1 MKNIF
6 ILILTIAALSACTA
20 SRKTAQSSENIT
32 KADSTVTTAATITT
46 VETIDTVVT
55 VAGKTDSVII
65 DPTKVDSLIQVIID
79 NDRQRVT
86 LSKDKASGKL
96 KVNAVVKPTQHTIQK
111 KVEKV
116 EEVKSKSRV
125 KSYEKN
131 EASESKDVKFK
142 MPAWFWW
149 LLIFLVILFLMWKYR
164 IIP

>member
-1 MKNIF
+1 
-6 ILILTIAALSACTA
+6 
-20 SRKTAQSSENIT
+20 
-32 KADSTVTTAATITT
+32 VTTAATITT
-46 VETIDTVVT
+46 TETIDTVVT
-55 VAGKTDSVII
+55 VAGRADSVLI
-65 DPTKVDSLIQVIID
+65 DPVKVDSLIQVIID

-96 KVNAVVKPTQHTIQK
+96 KVNAVVKPTNHTVKK

-142 MPAWFWW
+142 VPAWVWW
-149 LLIFLVILFLMWKYR
+149 LIILLVILFVLWKYR

>member
-1 MKNIF
+1 MKSIF
-6 ILILTIAALSACTA
+6 ILILAIVTFSACTA
-20 SRKTAQSSENIT
+20 RRKTAESSENIT
-32 KADSTVTTAATITT
+32 RSDSIVTTAVTITT
-46 VETIDTVVT
+46 TETIDTVVT
-55 VAGKTDSVII
+55 VAGRSDSVLI
-65 DPTKVDSLIQVIID
+65 DPVKVDSLIQVIID

-86 LSKDKASGKL
+86 LSKDKVSGKL
-96 KVNAVVKPTQHTIQK
+96 KVNAVVKPTDHTVQK

-142 MPAWFWW
+142 MPAWVWW
-149 LLIFLVILFLMWKYR
+149 LLIFLVLLFLMWKYR

>member
-6 ILILTIAALSACTA
+6 ILILTVATLMSCTA
-20 SRKTAQSSENIT
+20 RRKTAESSENIT
-32 KADSTVTTAATITT
+32 RSDSTVTTAATITT
-46 VETIDTVVT
+46 TETIDTVVT
-55 VAGKTDSVII
+55 VAGRSDSVFV
-65 DPTKVDSLIQVIID
+65 DPVKVDSLIQVIID

-96 KVNAVVKPTQHTIQK
+96 KVNAVVKPTEHVIQK

-125 KSYEKN
+125 KSYKKN

>member
-6 ILILTIAALSACTA
+6 ILILTVAALTSCTA
-20 SRKTAQSSENIT
+20 RRKTAESSENIT
-32 KADSTVTTAATITT
+32 RLDSTVTTAATITT
-46 VETIDTVVT
+46 TETIDTVVT
-55 VAGKTDSVII
+55 VAGRSDSVLI
-65 DPTKVDSLIQVIID
+65 DPVKVDSLIQVIID

-116 EEVKSKSRV
+116 EQVKSKSRV

>member
-6 ILILTIAALSACTA
+6 ILILTVATLMSCTA
-20 SRKTAQSSENIT
+20 RRKTAESSENIT
-32 KADSTVTTAATITT
+32 RLDSTVTTAATITT
-46 VETIDTVVT
+46 TETIDTVVT
-55 VAGKTDSVII
+55 VAGRSDSVLI
-65 DPTKVDSLIQVIID
+65 DPVKVDSLIQVIID

-86 LSKDKASGKL
+86 LSKDKTSGKL
-96 KVNAVVKPTQHTIQK
+96 KVNAVVKPTEHTIQK
-111 KVEKV
+111 RVEKV
-116 EEVKSKSRV
+116 EQVKSKSRV

>member
-6 ILILTIAALSACTA
+6 ILILTLAALTSCTA
-20 SRKTAQSSENIT
+20 RRKTAESSENIT
-32 KADSTVTTAATITT
+32 RLDSTVTTAAIITT
-46 VETIDTVVT
+46 TEIIDTVVT
-55 VAGKTDSVII
+55 VAGRSDSVFI
-65 DPTKVDSLIQVIID
+65 DPVKVDSLIQVIID

-86 LSKDKASGKL
+86 LSKDKTSGRL

>member
-6 ILILTIAALSACTA
+6 ILILAVAALTSCTA
-20 SRKTAQSSENIT
+20 RRKTAESSENIT
-32 KADSTVTTAATITT
+32 RLDSTVTTAATITT
-46 VETIDTVVT
+46 TETIDTVIT
-55 VAGKTDSVII
+55 VAGRVDSVLV
-65 DPTKVDSLIQVIID
+65 DPVKVDSLIQVIID

-86 LSKDKASGKL
+86 LSKDKVSGKL

>member
-6 ILILTIAALSACTA
+6 ILILAVAALTSCTA
-20 SRKTAQSSENIT
+20 RRKTAESSENIT
-32 KADSTVTTAATITT
+32 RLDSTVTTAATITT
-46 VETIDTVVT
+46 TETIDTVVT
-55 VAGKTDSVII
+55 VAGRSDSVLI
-65 DPTKVDSLIQVIID
+65 DPVKVDSLIQVIID

-86 LSKDKASGKL
+86 LSKDKVSGKL

-131 EASESKDVKFK
+131 EASDSKDVKFK
-142 MPAWFWW
+142 IPAWVWW

>member
-6 ILILTIAALSACTA
+6 ILILAVAALTSCTA
-20 SRKTAQSSENIT
+20 RRKTTESSENIT
-32 KADSTVTTAATITT
+32 RLDSTVTTAATITT
-46 VETIDTVVT
+46 TETIDTVVT
-55 VAGKTDSVII
+55 VAGRSDSVLI
-65 DPTKVDSLIQVIID
+65 DPVKVDSLIQVIID

-86 LSKDKASGKL
+86 LSKDKVSGKL

-131 EASESKDVKFK
+131 EASESKGVKFK
-142 MPAWFWW
+142 MPAWVWW
-149 LLIFLVILFLMWKYR
+149 LLIFLALLFLMWKYR

>member
-6 ILILTIAALSACTA
+6 ILILAVAALTSCTA
-20 SRKTAQSSENIT
+20 RRKTTESSENIT
-32 KADSTVTTAATITT
+32 RLDSTVTTAATITT
-46 VETIDTVVT
+46 TETIDTVVT
-55 VAGKTDSVII
+55 VAGRSDSVLI
-65 DPTKVDSLIQVIID
+65 DPVKVDSLIQVIID

-86 LSKDKASGKL
+86 LSKDKTSGRL

-131 EASESKDVKFK
+131 EASDSKDVKFK
-142 MPAWFWW
+142 IPAWVWW
-149 LLIFLVILFLMWKYR
+149 LLIFLVLLFLMWKYR